1 MLEQALQSGSSIKV
15 DQGVSQSHSHLV
27 CRFSIKHYYDICS
40 VLLTVSIIIL
50 TLIIFCLRKVIQLTI
65 LVFVYGATSAFIN
78 VQVFFYV
85 QIIEDLNTD
94 PEVNS
99 DNFMTLLVESLSLLG
114 KIPEAVEVGI

>member
-1 MLEQALQSGSSIKV
+1 M
-15 DQGVSQSHSHLV
+15 
-27 CRFSIKHYYDICS
+27 
-40 VLLTVSIIIL
+40 
-50 TLIIFCLRKVIQLTI
+50 IQLTI
-65 LVFVYGATSAFIN
+65 LVFVYCATSAFIN
-78 VQVFFYV
+78 VQFFFYV